1 MLRRIWQWLKS
12 LFQKF
17 LGLFSQSHLDS
28 SENNQS
34 QPQSLP
40 SLTDTDYDFLFG
52 QLLEGVAQGWPPERV
67 QKFFDELGER
77 GNPQLWEE
85 WLQRFGERL
94 LASPTP
100 NDELATRMVSFAR
113 LTRSLPSLQ
122 SLGAM
127 ADRIGTQLLT
137 RDDSGAI
144 WEYDGPDAGIS
155 PPPQPSVEAEKD
167 PDPMLELVVKFQ
179 EDPNLLAT
187 VAQQL
192 GVRTSDPR
200 VVIQAMVSQLGLG
213 VENNEESTDTAAE
226 IWAKLGL
233 EQAKA
238 GDLVGAVDSW
248 DRALALKPDYH
259 QVWYNRGK
267 ALVRLDR
274 WEEAIAS
281 HDKALEFKSDDY
293 LAWNNRAEA
302 LGKLGRWQ
310 EAIVSCEKA
319 LEIQSDYY
327 LAWYNKATF
336 LVDLA
341 SLPEAIDCY
350 EQAIK
355 IKPNFYDAWYDRG
368 NALRDLGLM
377 EEANASWEQA
387 QEIKSE

>member
-1 MLRRIWQWLKS
+1 MLRRIWQGLKS
-12 LFQKF
+12 FFEKF
-17 LGLFSQSHLDS
+17 LGLFFQSHLDS
-28 SENNQS
+28 SGNIQS
-34 QPQSLP
+34 QPESLP
-40 SLTDTDYDFLFG
+40 PLTDTDYEFLFA
-52 QLLEGVAQGWPPERV
+52 QLLEGVAQGWPADRV
-67 QKFFDELGER
+67 QRFFDELGER
-77 GNPQLWEE
+77 GNSQLWQE
-85 WLQRFGERL
+85 WLRYFGDRL

-122 SLGAM
+122 TLGAV
-127 ADRIGTQLLT
+127 AENIGTQLLH

-144 WEYDGPDAGIS
+144 WEYDGPDTDVS
-155 PPPQPSVEAEKD
+155 RPSQVSVEEETD
-167 PDPMLELVVKFQ
+167 NDPMSELLVKFQ

-192 GVRTSDPR
+192 GIQTSDPR
-200 VVIQAMVSQLGLG
+200 VVIQTMVNQLGMG
-213 VENNEESTDTAAE
+213 VENNQQSADTGAE
-226 IWAKLGL
+226 VWAKLGL

-248 DRALALKPDYH
+248 EKAVSLKPDYH

-274 WEEAIAS
+274 WEEAVAS

-310 EAIVSCEKA
+310 EAIASCDKA
-319 LEIQSDYY
+319 LEFNSDYY
-327 LAWYNKATF
+327 LAWYNKASF
-336 LVDLA
+336 LVDLGG
-341 SLPEAIDCY
+341 LNEAIACY
-350 EQAIK
+350 EKAID

-377 EEANASWEQA
+377 EEANISWEQA
-387 QEIKSE
+387 REIQSD